1 MLKNHTQVKLQRI
14 KVKKK
19 TTTKYRNTN
28 ERKAD
33 KNVKYTF
40 LENCCKKNME
50 SNKDLD
56 NLINIIGLTLI

>member
-19 TTTKYRNTN
+19 KYKNTN
-28 ERKAD
+28 QKKAD
-33 KNVKYTF
+33 ENIKYTF

>member
-40 LENCCKKNME
+40 LENCCKKKTWNRI
-50 SNKDLD
+50 K
-56 NLINIIGLTLI
+56 I